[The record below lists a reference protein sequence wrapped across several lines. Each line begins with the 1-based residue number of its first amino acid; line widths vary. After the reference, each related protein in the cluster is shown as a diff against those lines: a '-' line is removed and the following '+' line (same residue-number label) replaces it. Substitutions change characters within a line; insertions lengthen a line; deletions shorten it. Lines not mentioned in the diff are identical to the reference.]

1 MADKKWN
8 GVDRSS
14 FVWNPT
20 IDESKCTNCGLCL
33 LSCGAGV
40 FAFSKTTGKYLV
52 LRPGNCSVGC
62 TTCGRVC
69 PEEAITFP
77 EDSKKF
83 VKAAVVKYKI
93 FPSVKTALDERLEK
107 FPDHI
112 VHESYSRRNRHG

>member
-1 MADKKWN
+1 MCPLQVGCITFPPYNIKLDSYLIGWLL
-8 GVDRSS
+8 
-14 FVWNPT
+14 PC
-20 IDESKCTNCGLCL
+20 IDIFQPCL
-33 LSCGAGV
+33 I
-40 FAFSKTTGKYLV
+40 KTTGKYLV

-77 EDSKKF
+77 KDSKKF

-112 VHESYSRRNRHG
+112 VHES

>member
-1 MADKKWN
+1 MADKQWY

-40 FAFSKTTGKYLV
+40 FAFSKSSGKYLV
-52 LRPGNCSVGC
+52 LHPRNCSVGC
-62 TTCGRVC
+62 TTCEKVC
-69 PEEAITFP
+69 PEEAIAFP
-77 EDSKKF
+77 EDSATF

-93 FPSVKTALDERLEK
+93 FPKVKAALDERLDK
-107 FPDHI
+107 CPDHI
-112 VHESYSRRNRHG
+112 VHKS